1 MMPPAIDLPR
11 LHVGDWCAAAVT
23 WVQDNLGPIVDFVNR
38 ALSLLNDTIS
48 VGLHAVPALLMA
60 AIFALIAWAASSWK
74 LGIGV
79 LVGMLLIDTMDMWGE
94 AMDTLSLVLVCSIVA
109 MALALPIGI
118 LAARNAAVSRVVR
131 PVLDFM
137 QTLPVFVYLIP
148 AVLLFDIGIVPGM
161 VATIV
166 FAMPPGVRL
175 TELGIRQVDREMV
188 EAGHAFGAPARQILG
203 QIEVPLAMP
212 TIMAGLNQVIML
224 ALSMVVVAG
233 MVGAGGLGAVVYLG
247 ITSMDMP
254 LGFEGGI
261 AVVILAMFLDRITSG
276 LADRAPVAR
285 ARKAT
290 ARA

>member
-1 MMPPAIDLPR
+1 
-11 LHVGDWCAAAVT
+11 
-23 WVQDNLGPIVDFVNR
+23 
-38 ALSLLNDTIS
+38 
-48 VGLHAVPALLMA
+48 
-60 AIFALIAWAASSWK
+60 
-74 LGIGV
+74 
-79 LVGMLLIDTMDMWGE
+79 
-94 AMDTLSLVLVCSIVA
+94 
-109 MALALPIGI
+109 
-118 LAARNAAVSRVVR
+118 VVR

-285 ARKAT
+285 AQKAT

>member
-1 MMPPAIDLPR
+1 MMPPAFDLPR

-38 ALSLLNDTIS
+38 ALSFLDETIS
-48 VGLHAVPALLMA
+48 AGLHVVPALLMA
-60 AIFALIAWAASSWK
+60 VVFALIAWASSSWK
-74 LGIGV
+74 LGLGV
-79 LVGMLLIDTMDMWGE
+79 FAGMLLIETMDMWGD

-175 TELGIRQVDREMV
+175 TELGIRQVDSEMV
-188 EAGHAFGAPARQILG
+188 EAGHAFGAPARQILA

-285 ARKAT
+285 AQKAT